1 MAENIYAT
9 VDSRYYT
16 ECWSL
21 PGAGDIVSAVTDDV
35 WQGQNTKKKVEGVAK
50 TDADVHS

>member
-21 PGAGDIVSAVTDDV
+21 PGSGDIVSAITDDV
-35 WQGQNTKKKVEGVAK
+35 WRGQSTKKKVKDVAK
-50 TDADVHS
+50 IDANVHS

>member
-21 PGAGDIVSAVTDDV
+21 PGSGDIVSAVTDDV
-35 WQGQNTKKKVEGVAK
+35 WRGQSPKKKVKDVAK
-50 TDADVHS
+50 IDANVHS